1 MRQMEQQKVVKEVY
15 VRILQEAG
23 LGYQGLAPVVEKRVR
38 EAELM
43 HRVPHFQGTLAAE
56 KATRTAQKKA
66 QAVSSVE
73 EAFESAHAGQ
83 PHLEGSAATA
93 PPNPASTNA
102 AEEPASAT
110 GETESPSKKTRRGEG
125 EGIASAGRTPSGQA
139 AGSTKGVSQAPAQ
152 APAQAPRKPAPPSRA
167 PAPQAPAQKRSRE
180 PNFSENEGTT
190 LGGAR
195 HG

>member
-1 MRQMEQQKVVKEVY
+1 MEQTKVVKEVY

-43 HRVPHFQGTLAAE
+43 HRVPHFQGILAAE

-66 QAVSSVE
+66 QAASSVE

-152 APAQAPRKPAPPSRA
+152 APRKPAPSSRA

-180 PNFSENEGTT
+180 PNFSENEGAT